1 MKHVYNDPLTFRVV
15 TEQLKGKEYDPEQA
29 PAWCKT
35 ITEAVKEK
43 VKSLGMDRYK
53 VSHINLA

>member
-1 MKHVYNDPLTFRVV
+1 MTFRVV
-15 TEQLKGKEYDPEQA
+15 TEHLKGKDYDPEQA
-29 PAWCKT
+29 PAWCKA

-53 VSHINLA
+53 VIVSFPIVLTIE